1 MANVVNAVNVVDVGC
16 TYATPDAATFQNTG
30 ANKCYLPRSC
40 LCVRVMSVRASHEV
54 HAATRA
60 ARGRDRL
67 QVVLRAG
74 LHASSVGLTCFE
86 AFPKLASAVGT
97 DEELVELFDITVS
110 KMCNKQFANTS
121 KVWKSMMEKIKKLV
135 SNNPEAYPLLAAR
148 VAEYEA
154 DLMV

>member
-1 MANVVNAVNVVDVGC
+1 M
-16 TYATPDAATFQNTG
+16 
-30 ANKCYLPRSC
+30 
-40 LCVRVMSVRASHEV
+40 RVMSVRASHEV

-74 LHASSVGLTCFE
+74 LHASSIGVTCYE
-86 AFPKLASAVGT
+86 AFPKLATAVGT
-97 DEELVELFDITVS
+97 DEELVELFNTTVS
-110 KMCNKQFANTS
+110 KMCSTQFANTS
-121 KVWKSMMEKIKKLV
+121 KMWERMMEKIKELA
-135 SNNPEAYPLLAAR
+135 SNKEAYPLLAAR